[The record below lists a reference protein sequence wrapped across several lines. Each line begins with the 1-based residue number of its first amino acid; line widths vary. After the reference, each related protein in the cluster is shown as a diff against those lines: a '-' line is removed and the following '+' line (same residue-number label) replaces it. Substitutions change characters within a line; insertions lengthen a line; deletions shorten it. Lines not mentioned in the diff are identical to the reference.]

1 MILEVSLIIKLDP
14 EANFIGSD
22 KDGAAIGLEEVLTD
36 ALYDIDDITV
46 LDIEVKET

>member
-22 KDGAAIGLEEVLTD
+22 KDGAVLGLEEVLTD
-36 ALYDIDDITV
+36 TLYDIDDITV
-46 LDIEVKET
+46 LEIEVKQT